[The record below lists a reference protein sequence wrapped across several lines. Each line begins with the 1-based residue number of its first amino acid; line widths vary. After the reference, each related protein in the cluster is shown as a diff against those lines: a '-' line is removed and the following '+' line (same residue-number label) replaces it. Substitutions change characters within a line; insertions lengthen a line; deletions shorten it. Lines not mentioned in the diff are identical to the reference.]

1 MLKISDIFKNIAKM
15 PAKAGFLFWVVDF
28 VLISCEIVDK
38 FLILNDFIVVK
49 YKLLTESSAFY
60 KVK

>member
-1 MLKISDIFKNIAKM
+1 M
-15 PAKAGFLFWVVDF
+15 PAKAGFLFWVVGF

-38 FLILNDFIVVK
+38 FLILNDFVVMK
-49 YKLLTESSAFY
+49 YKLLTESSGFY

>member
-1 MLKISDIFKNIAKM
+1 M
-15 PAKAGFLFWVVDF
+15 PAKAGFLFLVVGF

-38 FLILNDFIVVK
+38 FLILNDFVAVK

>member
-1 MLKISDIFKNIAKM
+1 M
-15 PAKAGFLFWVVDF
+15 PAKAGFLFLVVGF

>member
-1 MLKISDIFKNIAKM
+1 M
-15 PAKAGFLFWVVDF
+15 PVKAGFLFLGVDF

-38 FLILNDFIVVK
+38 FLILNSFIVVE
-49 YKLLTESSAFY
+49 YKLLTESSGFY